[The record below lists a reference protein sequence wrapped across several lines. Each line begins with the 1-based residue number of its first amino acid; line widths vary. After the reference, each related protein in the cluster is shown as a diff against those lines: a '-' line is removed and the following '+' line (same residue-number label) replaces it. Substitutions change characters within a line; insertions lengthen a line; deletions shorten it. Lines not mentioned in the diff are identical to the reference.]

1 MNIIEALEEL
11 DKLYNENL
19 IDVEK
24 IDEDNWEIAKT
35 FEDKL
40 QKFHNETIYDNKHIK
55 QYINNNDDKGFIIY
69 YNDKPAGYFTIDL
82 YMDGVKLGNIYVDK
96 NFRGNGIASYIIE
109 QFIENNLGTPKYI
122 FVKEWNTKAL
132 ELYKNHGFE
141 EVARFPKFESIKLKY
156 KED

>member
-1 MNIIEALEEL
+1 MNIIEALKEL

-19 IDVEK
+19 IDIEK

-40 QKFHNETIYDNKHIK
+40 QKFHNEPIYDNKHIK

-69 YNDKPAGYFTIDL
+69 CNDKPAGYFTIDL

-109 QFIENNLGTPKYI
+109 QFIENNLDTPKYI